1 MEERITVLSI
11 TPAAKANGKVL
22 FTVIQNTGTSF
33 SFEMTEA
40 AASTLASAITS
51 ALA

>member
-11 TPAAKANGKVL
+11 VPATKANGKVL
-22 FTVIQNTGTSF
+22 FTVVQNTGTSF

-40 AASTLASAITS
+40 AADTLRLAIVS